1 MKNPS
6 APSGPTTAAAA
17 VPAFDRPD
25 PGRWKSLAV
34 ILAAAF
40 LVGLDFF
47 VVNVSIPSIRAN
59 LHASF
64 AEVQLVIASY
74 GLTYAVLLISGGRLG
89 DIYGRKRM
97 FMWGTAA
104 FTVASIFCGLAPTPG
119 VLILARA
126 LQGVAGALLF
136 PQVLSIMQVTF
147 PPHERAKAFGLFGT
161 VIGTSSFSGNVL
173 GGVLVSANL
182 FNLSWRPIFLVNL
195 PVGLLTVLA
204 AARFVN
210 ESRSPKAR
218 RLDLGGVAILT
229 LALSLLL
236 YPLIQGREA
245 GWPMWTFVSLG
256 AALPVLLLFVQYE
269 KRVTASGGSPL
280 VELSLFHDRA
290 FVIGLF
296 SGVCFFSGA
305 AAFFLISTIF
315 LQNGLAYTAR
325 EAGLT
330 FTSFAI
336 AFLGSSLSSV
346 RVQPKLGSRIIN
358 LGAALM
364 MTGLTLLLWLTAVRG
379 ASLTGLELAPVL
391 LIYGTGQGFVM
402 PTLINTILI
411 NIKGH
416 DAGSAAGVLT
426 TVQQVSFATGVAVIG
441 TVFFSSLGGLTNT
454 DAFIRAL
461 RIAFSVNI
469 CLLAVTFI
477 LILQI
482 PRNAHRSPAR

>member
-6 APSGPTTAAAA
+6 APSGPMTAAAA
-17 VPAFDRPD
+17 VPAFDTPD

-104 FTVASIFCGLAPTPG
+104 FTVASISCGLAPTPG

>member
-1 MKNPS
+1 MNV
-6 APSGPTTAAAA
+6 PSGPSGPAAAA
-17 VPAFDRPD
+17 MAASAANLPD

-47 VVNVSIPSIRAN
+47 VVNVSIPSIQSN
-59 LHASF
+59 LHATF
-64 AEVQLVIASY
+64 AEVQMVIASY

-89 DIYGRKRM
+89 DIYGRKRV
-97 FMWGTAA
+97 FIWATGAFTAA
-104 FTVASIFCGLAPTPG
+104 SMLCGLAPTPAF
-119 VLILARA
+119 LILARA
-126 LQGVAGALLF
+126 LQGVAGAMLF
-136 PQVLSIMQVTF
+136 PQVLSILQVTF
-147 PPHERAKAFGLFGT
+147 PPSERAKAFGLFGT

-173 GGVLVSANL
+173 GGLLVNANL
-182 FNLSWRPIFLVNL
+182 LGLSWRPIFLINL
-195 PVGLLTVLA
+195 PIGVATALA
-204 AARFVN
+204 AKFVA

-218 RLDLGGVAILT
+218 RLDLGGVAIMT
-229 LALSLLL
+229 LALVLLL

-245 GWPMWTFVSLG
+245 GWPPWAFIAIG
-256 AALPVLLLFVQYE
+256 ASAPALLLFVQYE
-269 KRVTASGGSPL
+269 KRVTARGGSPL

-305 AAFFLISTIF
+305 AAFFLISTVF
-315 LQNGLAYTAR
+315 LQNGLGYSPKD
-325 EAGLT
+325 AGLT

-336 AFLGSSLSSV
+336 AFLGSSLASM
-346 RVQPKLGSRIIN
+346 RVQPILGSRIIN

-364 MTGLTLLLWLTAVRG
+364 ITGLALLLWLTAWRG
-379 ASLTGLELAPVL
+379 EALTGLNLAPVL

-402 PTLINTILI
+402 PTLISTILI

-416 DAGSAAGVLT
+416 DAGSAAGVLS

-441 TVFFSSLGGLTNT
+441 TVFFSALGPLTSSA
-454 DAFIRAL
+454 AFIAAL
-461 RIAFSVNI
+461 RTAFSVNI
-469 CLLAVTFI
+469 GLLIVTFV

-482 PRNAHRSPAR
+482 PRNPVRSPAR

>member
-1 MKNPS
+1 MNNPS
-6 APSGPTTAAAA
+6 ASNTAAAP
-17 VPAFDRPD
+17 VTEGLD

-59 LHASF
+59 IHATF
-64 AEVQLVIASY
+64 AEVQLIIASY
-74 GLTYAVLLISGGRLG
+74 GLTYSVLLISGGRLG

-97 FMWGTAA
+97 FMWGVSF
-104 FTVASIFCGLAPTPG
+104 FTVASMLCGFAPNS
-119 VLILARA
+119 VFLIVARV
-126 LQGVAGALLF
+126 LQGISASLLF

-147 PPHERAKAFGLFGT
+147 PQNERAKAFGLFGT

-173 GGVLVSANL
+173 GGLLVSANI
-182 FNLSWRPIFLVNL
+182 FDLSWRPIFLINL
-195 PVGLLTVLA
+195 PVGIITVLA
-204 AARFVN
+204 ARKLVN

-229 LALSLLL
+229 IALSLLL

-245 GWPMWTFVSLG
+245 GWPPWAVVCL
-256 AALPVLLLFVQYE
+256 AAVIPMLLVFVQYE

-296 SGVCFFSGA
+296 SGMCFFSGA
-305 AAFFLISTIF
+305 AAFFLISTVF
-315 LQNGLAYTAR
+315 LQNGLGYTPR
-325 EAGLT
+325 DAGLT
-330 FTSFAI
+330 IAWFAI
-336 AFLGSSLSSV
+336 AFLGSSLASV
-346 RVQPKLGSRIIN
+346 KIQPKLGSRIIN

-364 MTGLTLLLWLTAVRG
+364 ITGLFSLLYVTSARG
-379 ASLTGLELAPVL
+379 ASLSGLDLAPVL

-402 PTLINTILI
+402 PTLISTVLI
-411 NIKGH
+411 NIKGQ
-416 DAGSAAGVLT
+416 DAGSASGVLS
-426 TVQQVSFATGVAVIG
+426 TVQQASFATGVAVIG
-441 TVFFSSLGGLTNT
+441 TVFFSVLGTLTST
-454 DAFIRAL
+454 EAFIHAL
-461 RIAFSVNI
+461 RVAFSVNI
-469 CLLAVTFI
+469 CLLMVTFT

-482 PRNAHRSPAR
+482 PRFPARDGVH